1 TFKVQYDPVRDMLVD
16 RDGDVYHAIC
26 AEAVEALVGNAKLTE
41 NNKQLGFVQNS
52 DRIASVSSR
61 VEGGSLFREPTPGLG
76 KLFFASV
83 LDDRRALDPIRLT
96 RNELHC
102 QFLSRQSHS
111 ANRRL
116 DCPS

>member
-1 TFKVQYDPVRDMLVD
+1 MARHHIEEA
-16 RDGDVYHAIC
+16 DVGFQIIP
-26 AEAVEALVGNAKLTE
+26 ALCQQINASLTD

-61 VEGGSLFREPTPGLG
+61 VEGGSLFREPTPGPG

-116 DCPS
+116 DCPSL